1 MTHQPT
7 PKTAAFRSL
16 VQQACTLNAE
26 IATLDAA
33 IRALDA
39 IKARMGDCRD
49 EADARKLLSELT
61 RAEETVTIKRI
72 REPRLKADLTEL
84 LTTAEDAFHPAHA
97 EAGAIAAQ
105 TPKQAVSSF
114 RDLLM
119 VVQLDNEHAKTEKA
133 NEGAARAIKPL
144 ALARSQEDNLDSA
157 WRAVALA
164 GDSLDKRVEGLT
176 TALTLLDK
184 VLSGQGQIAAEANL
198 LSAACEA
205 FRKVFA
211 KG

>member
-1 MTHQPT
+1 MTRQLT

-16 VQQACTLNAE
+16 VQKACTLNAE

-72 REPRLKADLTEL
+72 REPRLKAGLTEL

-133 NEGAARAIKPL
+133 NEGAARRSNLWPWRGVRKTTWIRLGVQLPWPGTPL
-144 ALARSQEDNLDSA
+144 
-157 WRAVALA
+157 
-164 GDSLDKRVEGLT
+164 T
-176 TALTLLDK
+176 
-184 VLSGQGQIAAEANL
+184 SGSRG
-198 LSAACEA
+198 
-205 FRKVFA
+205 
-211 KG
+211 